1 VREPSASAA
10 LLADGGAAASEDHF
24 FRSPQ
29 FLGAEG
35 ATHTLCIESP
45 AGVLAA
51 PLIARDD
58 LPGDHRDAIS
68 PYGYPGLAVKGP
80 DLPAGGLAPAEIDFG
95 AVGLVTVF
103 IRHALGPPPP
113 LGGATPRNP
122 VFLAD
127 PALPRKSRMSDRQQ
141 VRRNERAGYEVSIV
155 PGPQTKE
162 ADRAAFHTAYTETM
176 VRAAAAERYMYDAAY
191 FDALLAAPSTWLA
204 TARTGGGEPA
214 AASILARSDGVL
226 HYHLSGTGDAH
237 LRDSPMKNV
246 VFALVDFGEEQETPL
261 NLGGGVTAGDR
272 LEEFK
277 RGFAN
282 REERLFTSELVCD
295 PAAYGEL
302 SAGVEAGGFFPA
314 YRAPGAGPG

>member
-1 VREPSASAA
+1 MTKATASAA
-10 LLADGGAAASEDHF
+10 LLADGGAAASEDDF

-29 FLGAEG
+29 FLAAEG
-35 ATHTLCIESP
+35 ATHTLCIDSP
-45 AGVLAA
+45 AGPIAA
-51 PLIARDD
+51 PLITRDD
-58 LPGDHRDAIS
+58 LPAGRRDGIS
-68 PYGYPGLAVKGP
+68 PYGYPGFATK
-80 DLPAGGLAPAEIDFG
+80 DAELPAGGLSSAGIDFG
-95 AVGLVTVF
+95 AAGLVSVF
-103 IRHALGPPPP
+103 IRHALGPPLP
-113 LGGATPRNP
+113 LGDATPRNP
-122 VFLAD
+122 VLLAD
-127 PALPRKSRMSDRQQ
+127 PARPRKSRMSDRQQ

-155 PGPQTKE
+155 SGPETTE
-162 ADRAAFHTAYTETM
+162 ADRAAFWAAYTETM
-176 VRAAAAERYMYDAAY
+176 VRTAASERYMYDAAY

-246 VFALVDFGEEQETPL
+246 VFALIDFAEQQEMPL

-295 PAAYGEL
+295 PAAYEEL

-314 YRAPGAGPG
+314 YRAPGAPAG